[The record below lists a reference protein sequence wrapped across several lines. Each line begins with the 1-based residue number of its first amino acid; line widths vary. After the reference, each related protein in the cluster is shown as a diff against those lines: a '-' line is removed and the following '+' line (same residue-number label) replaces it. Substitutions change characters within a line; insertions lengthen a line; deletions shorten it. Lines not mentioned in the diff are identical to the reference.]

1 MAETKPLVDAERTR
15 MFFDP
20 AHPDPSFFST
30 ATEMAAF
37 VADSGV
43 AAPVVW
49 PVGYAP
55 TLDTPSSP
63 PDPSAPLP
71 KVDVVIVTWTS
82 AEASTVAALMTPG
95 MTTREWYEYKSNVA
109 AFIPEVTGVKAPF
122 NDNSTMTAR
131 YYHSLG
137 LYYPIQLSGRK
148 VLCLKS
154 GLHMDYDGPAL
165 PIVDF
170 WKQVIRETGC
180 QLIITTGTGGAVGA
194 NVLLGDVVIAD
205 HVAIL
210 CKKQFQPAQF
220 PGAPYPTS
228 PPPANL
234 TALLTSGLL
243 TPNAQKVAQAN
254 LPFHPDKLPAFF
266 THGSSIP
273 TPTIV
278 TTDFFGF
285 DNTTDTNGLQAL
297 GNACEM
303 GDVSLGLAIS
313 QIQNPPKW
321 AAIRNASD
329 PQVPGDM
336 TPQAQDT
343 WAGNIYKHYGGYT
356 TAASVLAS
364 WAYIC
369 QTYPRPAVPPAAVAM
384 AAVAPAAIATQG
396 VQLAKQRALQ
406 LDPAARLLQIAASRG
421 FVSASI
427 AATDAPEAVASL
439 NAHLA
444 SMNVDP
450 TRALTDLN
458 SLTYEDEAARTHCLV
473 LAHVAVEGTLA
484 FRGSYLFDRGDI
496 VARSEFLAS

>member
-1 MAETKPLVDAERTR
+1 MY
-15 MFFDP
+15 FDP

-37 VADSGV
+37 AASSGV

-49 PVGYAP
+49 PSGYAP
-55 TLDTPSSP
+55 TLDTPTSP
-63 PDPSAPLP
+63 PDPAAALP

-82 AEASTVAALMTPG
+82 AEASTLATLMTPG
-95 MTTREWYEYKSNVA
+95 VATREWYEYKSNVD
-109 AFIPEVTGVKAPF
+109 AFIPKVTGAKAPF
-122 NDNSTMTAR
+122 NDNSKNTAR
-131 YYHSLG
+131 YFHSLG
-137 LYYPIQLSGRK
+137 LYYPIRLSGRK
-148 VLCLKS
+148 VLCLKG

-165 PIVDF
+165 PIIDF

-210 CKKQFQPAQF
+210 CKKQFRPTEF
-220 PGAPYPTS
+220 PGAPYPAS
-228 PPPANL
+228 PPPAKL
-234 TALLTSGLL
+234 TALLSSGLL

-254 LPFHPDKLPAFF
+254 LPSHPDKLPTFF
-266 THGSSIP
+266 VHGSAIP

-285 DNTTDTNGLQAL
+285 DNTNNTNGLQAL

-313 QIQNPPKW
+313 QIENPPKW

-329 PQVPGDM
+329 PQVPGSM
-336 TPQAQDT
+336 TPQEQSA
-343 WAGNIYKHYGGYT
+343 WASKIYLHYGSFT
-356 TAASVLAS
+356 TAASVLAC

-369 QTYPRPAVPPAAVAM
+369 KTYPLPAASPAAVAV
-384 AAVAPAAIATQG
+384 AAVAPTAAQG
-396 VQLAKQRALQ
+396 LQQAKQRAMQ
-406 LDPAARLLQIAASRG
+406 LDPAARLMQIAASKG
-421 FVSASI
+421 FVSTPI
-427 AATDAPEAVASL
+427 AAADATDAVASL

-444 SMNVDP
+444 SVHVDP
-450 TRALTDLN
+450 TGAVTALN
-458 SLTYEDEAARTHCLV
+458 SLTYEDEAARMHRLV
-473 LAHVAVEGTLA
+473 LAHVAVEGAHA
-484 FRGSYLFDRGDI
+484 FRGSYLFDGGDL
-496 VARSEFLAS
+496 VAKSEFVGS